1 MSRSSS
7 PSRLTLVVLAAC
19 ALLLGGCKNRD
30 QDRQRRFDW
39 IHEQT
44 GANKMYVRE
53 FLSRSGDYEFAD
65 GWYPVE
71 ADVKTGGSWRWME
84 RRGIIRLRTT
94 IGDAKTPSDM
104 EMKLFGWVPWE
115 HVGLRYIQMEFAV
128 NGHVLGRYDPPK
140 GSFEHT
146 LFVPRWL
153 LENDDWVD
161 FVITVT
167 HTARPN
173 GDWRDLG
180 FGTSGFHWTP
190 VGRN

>member
-1 MSRSSS
+1 MPRSSY
-7 PSRLTLVVLAAC
+7 
-19 ALLLGGCKNRD
+19 ALLLVSLLSLVSGCKNRD

-39 IHEQT
+39 IHQQSA
-44 GANKMYVRE
+44 ANKMYVRE
-53 FLSRSGDYEFAD
+53 FLSHSGDYEFGD

-71 ADVKTGGSWRWME
+71 ADPKNGNSWRWME
-84 RRGIIRLRTT
+84 RRGIIKLRTT
-94 IGDAKTPSDM
+94 IGEAKTPPSDM

-140 GSFEHT
+140 GSFEHVV
-146 LFVPRWL
+146 FVPKWL
-153 LENDDWVD
+153 LENSDEVD

-167 HTARPN
+167 HTARPP

-190 VGRN
+190 VVRN